1 MSTTIPTRQDK
12 TAALRPGHPEPGWR
26 EGPDFDVYVGTYTK
40 PNGSKGIYHTTL
52 DLKTGVLSP
61 AELAYVATDPTFLEI
76 HPNNKFIYA
85 VTERN
90 PGAVSAFAIDTPT
103 RKLTLLNTSPSG
115 GQGPCHV
122 CVSGDGST
130 LLVANYAGGSVA
142 SISINPDGSLAQPA
156 SIIQH
161 SGSSVNPKRQNE
173 PHVHS
178 VTLSPDN
185 RFAYVADLGL
195 DKLMI
200 YRLNPESSQFHPN
213 DPAHVRIKPGAG
225 PRHFSFGPTGQFAY
239 LINEL
244 DNTVIAFAYDSRS
257 GGLSEIQTISTLPEG
272 YTGASDGA
280 EVRIHP
286 GGKFLYG
293 SNRGHDSI
301 AIYAINP
308 DTGRLTLSGFQDS
321 GIKTPRNFNI
331 EPTGQFC
338 IVANQDSNTLLVF
351 HIHPE
356 SGMLEPTGQ
365 AIPIGAPVCVRF
377 LPRRAWPVQ
386 GIITSGGEL

>member
-1 MSTTIPTRQDK
+1 MSHAIPTRRDK
-12 TAALRPGHPEPGWR
+12 
-26 EGPDFDVYVGTYTK
+26 FDVYVGTYTK
-40 PNGSKGIYHTTL
+40 PHGAKGIYHTTL
-52 DLKTGVLSP
+52 DLKTGALSP
-61 AELAYVATDPTFLEI
+61 PELAYPATDPTFLEI
-76 HPNNKFIYA
+76 HPNKKFIYA

-90 PGAVSAFAIDTPT
+90 PGAVSAFTIDPAT
-103 RKLTLLNTSPSG
+103 RNLTLLNSSPSG
-115 GQGPCHV
+115 GNGPCHI
-122 CVSGDGST
+122 CISGDGST

-142 SISINPDGSLAQPA
+142 SIPINPDGSLAQPA

-173 PHVHS
+173 PHAHS
-178 VTLSPDN
+178 VNLSPDN

-195 DKLMI
+195 DKIMI
-200 YRLNPESSQFHPN
+200 YRLDPDSHQLHPN
-213 DPAHVRIKPGAG
+213 DPPQIAIKPGAG

-244 DNTVIAFAYDSRS
+244 DNTIMAFAYDSRS
-257 GGLSEIQTISTLPEG
+257 GGLSEIQTISRLPEG

-301 AIYAINP
+301 VIYHINP
-308 DTGRLTLSGFQDS
+308 DTGRLTLSGFQNA
-321 GIKTPRNFNI
+321 GIKNSRNFNI
-331 EPTGQFC
+331 EPTGKFC
-338 IVANQDSNTLLVF
+338 VVANQDSNTVLTF
-351 HIHPE
+351 HINPG

-365 AIPIGAPVCVRF
+365 AILIGAPVCIRF
-377 LPRRAWPVQ
+377 LHRRSCPVE
-386 GIITSGGEL
+386 GSLTSGGAL